1 MKMTVQHRRLAGRF
15 ARNLIATIAV
25 TAIFAMSATG
35 PASFTADRLHVAAR

>member
-1 MKMTVQHRRLAGRF
+1 MTDQHRRLAGRF

-35 PASFTADRLHVAAR
+35 PASLAAGSLHLAAR